1 MTYEASEDW
10 CRFLMWCLI
19 TLIEKDEINR
29 EITWMFLM
37 FKLLSLFKE
46 LPNNGVMLV
55 YVSGD
60 GYFGNAKAGEEG
72 KNTSVAFST
81 RSSLFTPEGA
91 SSSPAMSASMTRDSF
106 PALLRF
112 QRPVRIN
119 WSLTIKIAHVILFW
133 GDPSISSGPYEQGG
147 VAMSHKKISNEE
159 AARRTRTNLKDVH
172 WCVEW
177 FP

>member
-1 MTYEASEDW
+1 
-10 CRFLMWCLI
+10 
-19 TLIEKDEINR
+19 
-29 EITWMFLM
+29 MFLM

-72 KNTSVAFST
+72 KYTSVAFST

-106 PALLRF
+106 PAL
-112 QRPVRIN
+112 V
-119 WSLTIKIAHVILFW
+119 
-133 GDPSISSGPYEQGG
+133 
-147 VAMSHKKISNEE
+147 
-159 AARRTRTNLKDVH
+159 
-172 WCVEW
+172 
-177 FP
+177 